1 MEQAT
6 VTKGQVNRAGKVLR
20 DDNAPPEELI
30 EARKVLATWR
40 NMHISP
46 SADISTLL
54 GAYTGT
60 KSQWPTALVSRRM
73 KRMPSIVGKL
83 RRFPEMQASRMQ
95 DIGGVRVIVDTIQDV
110 YTMYNA
116 VSENKKSRQ
125 ILELP
130 PNDYIARPKTDGY
143 RSLHQVFRYVSDK
156 HPETN
161 GLRIEL
167 QIRTRLQHAW
177 ATAVETLGAIEKSS
191 FKTGEGN
198 NAVKRYFQVASALF
212 SLDEGQPVTEP
223 CKGISH
229 KELVREF
236 EVLDK
241 RLEATAKLKTLAVR
255 QLPKITG
262 KDRKSGLLLLVL
274 TVSPNGDSQLEVQR
288 CDNLP
293 VAEMAYSGIEL
304 LNKDN
309 PAVYVLLMNT
319 NNVSKLQ
326 QAYPNYYLDA
336 SLFLENIK
344 RVCEK
349 YR

>member
-1 MEQAT
+1 MEQAI

-20 DDNAPPEELI
+20 DANAPSEVLD

-40 NMHISP
+40 NMHMTPLANINM
-46 SADISTLL
+46 LL
-54 GAYTGT
+54 RKYTST

-73 KRMPSIVGKL
+73 KRMPSIIGKL

-110 YTMYNA
+110 YALYRA
-116 VSENKKSRQ
+116 LADNKKSKQ

-143 RSLHQVFRYVSDK
+143 RSLHQVFRYASEK
-156 HPETN
+156 HPEAN

-177 ATAVETLGAIEKSS
+177 ATAVETLGAIEKAS

-198 NAVKRYFQVASALF
+198 DTVKRYFQVASALF
-212 SLDEGQPVTEP
+212 SLDEGQPVTES

-236 EVLDK
+236 EALDA
-241 RLEATAKLKTLAVR
+241 RLEATAKLRTLAVR

-262 KDRKSGLLLLVL
+262 RKRKSGLLLLVL
-274 TVSPNGDSQLEVQR
+274 NVSPDGDSRLEVQMY
-288 CDNLP
+288 DNLP
-293 VAEMAYSGIEL
+293 MAEMAYSGIEL
-304 LNKDN
+304 LNKNN

-336 SLFLENIK
+336 SLFLKNIR

>member
-1 MEQAT
+1 MEETT

-20 DDNAPPEELI
+20 DDNAPPEMLD
-30 EARKVLATWR
+30 EARSVLATWR

-46 SADISTLL
+46 SADISKLL
-54 GAYTGT
+54 GKYTCAQG
-60 KSQWPTALVSRRM
+60 QWPTALVSRRM
-73 KRMPSIVGKL
+73 KRMPSIIGKL

-95 DIGGVRVIVDTIQDV
+95 DIGGVRVIADTIQDV
-110 YTMYNA
+110 YALYHA
-116 VSENKKSRQ
+116 VADNKKSRQ

-143 RSLHQVFRYVSDK
+143 RSLHQVFRYVSEK
-156 HPETN
+156 HPESN

-167 QIRTRLQHAW
+167 QIRTKLQHAW
-177 ATAVETLGAIEKSS
+177 ATAVETLGAIEKAS

-198 NAVKRYFQVASALF
+198 DAVKRYFQVASALF
-212 SLDEGQPVTEP
+212 SLDEGQPVTASCQE
-223 CKGISH
+223 ISPGA
-229 KELVREF
+229 LVREF
-236 EVLDK
+236 EELDS
-241 RLEATAKLKTLAVR
+241 RLEATAKLRTLAVR

-262 KDRKSGLLLLVL
+262 RQHKSGLLLLVL
-274 TVSPNGDSQLEVQR
+274 EVSPTGDSRLEVQR
-288 CDNLP
+288 YDNLAI
-293 VAEMAYSGIEL
+293 AEMAYSGIEL

-319 NNVSKLQ
+319 NNISRLQ

-336 SLFLENIK
+336 SLFLENTR

>member
-1 MEQAT
+1 
-6 VTKGQVNRAGKVLR
+6 
-20 DDNAPPEELI
+20 
-30 EARKVLATWR
+30 
-40 NMHISP
+40 
-46 SADISTLL
+46 
-54 GAYTGT
+54 
-60 KSQWPTALVSRRM
+60 
-73 KRMPSIVGKL
+73 
-83 RRFPEMQASRMQ
+83 MQ
-95 DIGGVRVIVDTIQDV
+95 DIGGVRVIADTIQDV
-110 YTMYNA
+110 YALYKA
-116 VSENKKSRQ
+116 VSDNRKSRQ

-130 PNDYIARPKTDGY
+130 PNDYIARPKRDGY

-156 HPETN
+156 HPEAN

-177 ATAVETLGAIEKSS
+177 ATAVETLGAIEKAS

-198 NAVKRYFQVASALF
+198 DAVKRYFQLASALF

-223 CKGISH
+223 CKGMSH

-236 EVLDK
+236 EALDK
-241 RLEATAKLKTLAVR
+241 RLEATAKLRTLAVR

-262 KDRKSGLLLLVL
+262 RDRKNGLLLLVL
-274 TVSPNGDSQLEVQR
+274 KVSPNGDSQLDVQR
-288 CDNLP
+288 YDNLS

-336 SLFLENIK
+336 SLYLENIK

>member
-1 MEQAT
+1 MKKITCLLFAAVIMPLTIKAFSNSSDVSNDAWYKTAIDFVLEN
-6 VTKGQVNRAGKVLR
+6 KILPGCDNFDPLEPISRAEYV
-20 DDNAPPEELI
+20 
-30 EARKVLATWR
+30 
-40 NMHISP
+40 
-46 SADISTLL
+46 
-54 GAYTGT
+54 Y
-60 KSQWPTALVSRRM
+60 ALY
-73 KRMPSIVGKL
+73 K
-83 RRFPEMQASRMQ
+83 
-95 DIGGVRVIVDTIQDV
+95 
-110 YTMYNA
+110 A
-116 VSENKKSRQ
+116 VSDNRKSRQ

-130 PNDYIARPKTDGY
+130 PNDYIARPKRDGY

-156 HPETN
+156 HPEAN

-177 ATAVETLGAIEKSS
+177 ATAVETLGAIEKAS

-198 NAVKRYFQVASALF
+198 DAVKRYFQLASALF

-223 CKGISH
+223 CKGMCH

-236 EVLDK
+236 EALDK
-241 RLEATAKLKTLAVR
+241 RLEATAKLRTLAVR

-262 KDRKSGLLLLVL
+262 RDRKNGLLLLVL
-274 TVSPNGDSQLEVQR
+274 KVSPNGDSQLDVQR
-288 CDNLP
+288 YDNVS

-336 SLFLENIK
+336 SLYLENIK